1 MKPQN
6 STREMLQ
13 FSDFLTREW
22 KDSMGALAVVSER
35 VEQLKQ
41 DKKSRRCIT
50 DSRWKKEVRVQTV
63 ALHTCSSSFA
73 FHMTCL
79 HFDLSLP
86 ISRSTSSTSCDLTS
100 HIKQHQR
107 QKVSN
112 ILYVPQV
119 DRHGELGDLNEGNPR
134 NWCLRERNNWS
145 RTMCRRTSTSSHRHI
160 AKSE

>member
-1 MKPQN
+1 
-6 STREMLQ
+6 MLQ
-13 FSDFLTREW
+13 FSDFLTREC
-22 KDSMGALAVVSER
+22 KDSIDGRVSGGQRTCGATGTGQKV
-35 VEQLKQ
+35 Q
-41 DKKSRRCIT
+41 RRIT
-50 DSRWKKEVRVQTV
+50 DSRWKKVARVQTV
-63 ALHTCSSSFA
+63 ALHTCSSSSA

-86 ISRSTSSTSCDLTS
+86 ISRDTSSTSCDLSS

-107 QKVSN
+107 PKVSN

-119 DRHGELGDLNEGNPR
+119 DRHGEPGDLNEGNPR